1 MARTCDPL
9 MDSVL
14 GRGMANDLMRNQR
27 LLSEV
32 GFNKWYRDVRPLMS
46 PTKNVSRSGYS
57 S

>member
-1 MARTCDPL
+1 